1 MIRFFDVIFSSLGI
15 LILLPL
21 FVLIYILVIAESR
34 GGGFYI
40 QNRVGKDGIDFKLL
54 KFRSMRMGSDN
65 KGLITVGERD
75 PRITKIGYF
84 LRKFKLDELPQLLN
98 VLFNEMSLVGP
109 RPEVKKYVDMYS
121 LEQREILKVKPG
133 ITDFA
138 SIYYNSENKILALA
152 KDSENEYINTIMPHK
167 INLNLKFIRNPT
179 LKIYFSILFK
189 TILSIFK

>member
-1 MIRFFDVIFSSLGI
+1 
-15 LILLPL
+15 
-21 FVLIYILVIAESR
+21 VLIYILVIAESR